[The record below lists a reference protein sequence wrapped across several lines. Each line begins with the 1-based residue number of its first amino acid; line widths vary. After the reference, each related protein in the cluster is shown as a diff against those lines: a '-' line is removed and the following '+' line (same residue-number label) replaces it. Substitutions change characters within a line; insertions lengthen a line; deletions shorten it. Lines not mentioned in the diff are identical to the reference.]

1 MTPLFRLPENLMDV
15 SALPVFYH
23 QLHQALDLG
32 LKEHPDDIRRLFHGR
47 GRRWPGL
54 EQLTADWLDGQLLVS
69 LFREPEPA
77 FLAGLN
83 ALLQTLTEQDIWQQ
97 SGARALLLQHRS
109 REGAPVEVLW
119 GTLEPRPQ
127 VREQGLRY
135 QLELGR
141 NQNHGLF
148 LDMRLGRRW
157 VQQQA
162 QGKRVLNLFAYT
174 CGFSVAALEGG
185 AELVVNLDMA
195 RAALS
200 RGRDNHRLNHH
211 DLSKVTFLGHEL
223 FKSWGKVRK
232 LGPYDLIIIDPPS
245 FQKGSFALTQDY
257 HKILRRLPELLTA
270 SGQVLACVNDPDIP
284 SRFLIDNMA
293 EQAPALRFVERL
305 DNPPEFEDT
314 DPEAGLKAL
323 VFGR

>member
-1 MTPLFRLPENLMDV
+1 MDT
-15 SALPVFYH
+15 SALPVFYD
-23 QLHQALDLG
+23 QLCSAFTQARND
-32 LKEHPDDIRRLFHGR
+32 HPDEIRRLFHGR

-54 EQLTADWLDGQLLVS
+54 EQITADWLDGQLLVS
-69 LFREPEPA
+69 LFREPDSE
-77 FLAGLN
+77 FLTGLN
-83 ALLQTLTEQDIWQQ
+83 VLLLSLTEQESWQQ

-119 GTLEPRPQ
+119 GEIAPRPQ

-157 VQQQA
+157 VRQQA
-162 QGKRVLNLFAYT
+162 EGKRVLNLFAYT
-174 CGFSVAALEGG
+174 CGFSVAAIEGG
-185 AELVVNLDMA
+185 AEQVVNLDMA

-211 DLSKVTFLGHEL
+211 DLGKVTFLGHEL

-257 HKILRRLPELLTA
+257 HKILRRLPELLTE
-270 SGQVLACVNDPDIP
+270 SGRVLACVNDPDVP

-305 DNPPEFEDT
+305 DNPPEFADI